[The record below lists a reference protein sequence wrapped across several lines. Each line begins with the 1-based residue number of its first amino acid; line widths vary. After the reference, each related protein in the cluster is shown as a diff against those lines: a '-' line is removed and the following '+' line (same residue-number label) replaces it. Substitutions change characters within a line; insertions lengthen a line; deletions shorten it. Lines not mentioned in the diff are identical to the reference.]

1 MGFKTDATWLMPVG
15 ALFVATFA
23 VNTGENIVAGLLP
36 VIAAD
41 LHVDI
46 PTAGQLITGYALGV
60 AIAGPALAL
69 VTTGISRRLLLFIVM
84 PAFILGTV
92 GCALSTSYAMLL
104 GARLLTAACNGLF
117 FGIAVVIA
125 TQLAPKGRETS
136 AVSLIVAGTT
146 IASIAGVPIGT
157 AIGNVYGWHSA
168 FWALVLASVGAA
180 AILALLVPSD
190 LKQERLSKGQIRAEI
205 AAALRPMVM
214 LSYMIIV
221 FFSIGPFLLI
231 AYMVPFLTELVGVSM
246 VYVPLALFGMGITG
260 FVGNLAGGRL
270 GDWKLFPSMIG
281 ILVGWI
287 CLSALLAVV
296 ATNTWLALIV
306 LGVMWCVGFSFV
318 APIQAQVLKEASAA
332 PNLAATLISTAFN
345 IGLASAA
352 AIGGSAIAAGWGYR
366 SLPWLDVIS
375 ECIALGAV
383 LVLATAKTRRNRA
396 AVTL

>member
-1 MGFKTDATWLMPVG
+1 VGFKTDATWLMPVG

-84 PAFILGTV
+84 AAFILGTV

-146 IASIAGVPIGT
+146 IAS
-157 AIGNVYGWHSA
+157 
-168 FWALVLASVGAA
+168 
-180 AILALLVPSD
+180 ALL
-190 LKQERLSKGQIRAEI
+190 
-205 AAALRPMVM
+205 
-214 LSYMIIV
+214 
-221 FFSIGPFLLI
+221 
-231 AYMVPFLTELVGVSM
+231 
-246 VYVPLALFGMGITG
+246 
-260 FVGNLAGGRL
+260 
-270 GDWKLFPSMIG
+270 
-281 ILVGWI
+281 
-287 CLSALLAVV
+287 
-296 ATNTWLALIV
+296 
-306 LGVMWCVGFSFV
+306 
-318 APIQAQVLKEASAA
+318 
-332 PNLAATLISTAFN
+332 LAA
-345 IGLASAA
+345 
-352 AIGGSAIAAGWGYR
+352 
-366 SLPWLDVIS
+366 DV
-375 ECIALGAV
+375 AQ
-383 LVLATAKTRRNRA
+383 LVRAKQPA
-396 AVTL
+396 